1 MTYTAKYGR
10 REDLAET
17 ADAMG
22 VAYKDSD
29 DAMVIAKAISDVLV
43 AFMKE
48 LGVVSIKD
56 MGYTLEDCLKS
67 ADLFQYDAAFAN
79 APGKPSVEEA
89 REYIKDTYFIYQ

>member
-22 VAYKDSD
+22 VSYKETD
-29 DAMVIAKAISDVLV
+29 DAMAIAKAISDELV
-43 AFMKE
+43 SFMKE
-48 LGVVSIKD
+48 LGVVSMKE

-67 ADLFQYDAAFAN
+67 ADLFQYDA
-79 APGKPSVEEA
+79 GICKCTWKTW
-89 REYIKDTYFIYQ
+89 Y